1 MSFETDQDD
10 KSSDFQ
16 DTPSYTSARQQ
27 IAMRVRHDPIA
38 KVGGT
43 IVAVTIILTIFSIID
58 DFLLNEQLITTIL
71 HNPYALHPNARLQ
84 PPSLEYPMGTDAQGR
99 AILARI
105 IYGTR
110 TSIIVGVG
118 AVGFAT
124 IVGVILGIS
133 TAYYGGLLDSLG
145 MRAMDV
151 LLAFPAIILA
161 LVLLAS
167 LGGGLISIS
176 LAIGVAYV
184 PSFARI
190 TRSKALSVKSNDYV
204 KAAQVVGYPTRNILT
219 DEILPNCFTPIVVQ
233 ATFALAGAII
243 AEAGLSFLGLGVAP
257 PTPTWGKMLSFAQ
270 RYIVEA
276 WWFALF
282 PGLAIMVSVLGFN
295 LLGDSI
301 RDALNPQGEIQG
313 DQRG

>member
-1 MSFETDQDD
+1 MSFETGQDNESSV
-10 KSSDFQ
+10 SSDA
-16 DTPSYTSARQQ
+16 PSYTSPRQQ
-27 IAMRVRHDPIA
+27 IAMRVRRDPIA
-38 KVGGT
+38 KIGGT
-43 IVAVTIILTIFSIID
+43 IVAITIILTIFSIID

-118 AVGFAT
+118 AVGFAV
-124 IVGVILGIS
+124 IVGVILGVS
-133 TAYYGGLLDSLG
+133 TAYYGGLFDSLG

-151 LLAFPAIILA
+151 LLAFPAIVLA

-167 LGGGLISIS
+167 LGRGLVSIS

-190 TRSKALSVKSNDYV
+190 TRSKALSVKSNNYV
-204 KAAQVVGYPTRNILT
+204 KAAQVVGYPTRNILI

-270 RYIVEA
+270 RYIIEA
-276 WWFALF
+276 WWYSLF
-282 PGLAIMVSVLGFN
+282 PGLAIMITVLGFN

-313 DQRG
+313 DQRR